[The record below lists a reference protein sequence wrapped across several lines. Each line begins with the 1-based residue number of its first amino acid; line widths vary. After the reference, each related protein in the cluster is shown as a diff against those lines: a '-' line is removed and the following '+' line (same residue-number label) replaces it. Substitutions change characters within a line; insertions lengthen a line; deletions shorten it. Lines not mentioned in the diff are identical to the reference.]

1 MDRIRIRGGKR
12 LKGKIPI
19 SGAKNAGLPLMAA
32 SLLSEEP
39 LLLGNLPHLADIST
53 MASLLGELGVEIAME
68 GDAPNGGHFGR
79 VLSLKAGKI
88 ASTAAPYDLVCRMRG
103 SVLVLGGLVA
113 RFGTE
118 ILEHVLLMLS
128 L

>member
-79 VLSLKAGKI
+79 VYGF
-88 ASTAAPYDLVCRMRG
+88 
-103 SVLVLGGLVA
+103 LVA
-113 RFGTE
+113 PWVLIFG
-118 ILEHVLLMLS
+118 MLFENAIFCIHRNHRVYVNV
-128 L
+128 